1 MKFVLVIIMVILLM
15 FCYNYILSVM
25 GDNIVDVSFN
35 KSWGLLN
42 SSNIYFIS
50 KVTKYLSLFDIQPIA
65 IDETLLGYT
74 RRSKIIEWCHTI
86 SFLIS
91 KDDSIVIM
99 KNKIDNIKIIDQGD
113 RLVLENIENSDV
125 SIILFIYSIDGCN
138 LVYSDKKIK
147 KDKIFPLK
155 SNKFDNIVINIPSDS
170 HDVLDFIYDYDWR
183 NICVYNDGVK
193 EYKTKCSQIYNK
205 PDVYD
210 ILNNAWVINLESR
223 PDRYENSVKELSK
236 VGIDATRWN
245 AVNAKSKEFQDYYE
259 NLEGFKQIT
268 KISISAAACFR
279 SHYNLWKFAYERGDE
294 YAMIFEDDII
304 VNKGVTQLEIV
315 NTIKNSLG
323 FNVLFMGHCH
333 TFYSLFNNNKQLAVQ
348 GTGLCL
354 HGYVISRHAMGELLK
369 IECCKSPIDTLVK
382 YYCEKNIC
390 YLANNKS
397 TIKNTYGE
405 GLILQNM
412 DFGSDISIV
421 RSFKT

>member
-1 MKFVLVIIMVILLM
+1 MKFVIVIITVFLLM
-15 FCYNYILSVM
+15 FFYNFIIRVM
-25 GDNIVDVSFN
+25 GDNIVDTSFN
-35 KSWGLLN
+35 KSWGVLN
-42 SSNIYFIS
+42 SDNIYFIG
-50 KVTKYLSLFDIQPIA
+50 KVTKYLSLFNVEPIA

-74 RRSKIIEWCHTI
+74 RKSKIIEWNHKI

-91 KDDSIVIM
+91 KDDRVVILE
-99 KNKIDNIKIIDQGD
+99 NKVGDIKIIDKGD
-113 RLVLENIENSDV
+113 RLVLQSTTNSDV
-125 SIILFIYSIDGCN
+125 SIMLFIYAIDN
-138 LVYSDKKIK
+138 DKVVYSDKKVK
-147 KDKIFPLK
+147 KDNIFPLK
-155 SNKFDNIVINIPSDS
+155 SNKFDNIVINIPGDSDS
-170 HDVLDFIYDYDWR
+170 VLDFIYDYDWR

-205 PDVYD
+205 PDVSA

-223 PDRYENSVKELSK
+223 PDRYENSVKELYK
-236 VGIDATRWN
+236 IGIKANRWN

-259 NLEGFKQIT
+259 KLDGLKNIT
-268 KISISAAACFR
+268 KLSISAAACFR

-304 VNKGVTQLEIV
+304 INKGVKQVDIV
-315 NTIKNSLG
+315 NTINNSLG

-333 TFYSLFNNNKQLAVQ
+333 SFYSFFNSNKELSVQ

-421 RSFKT
+421 RNS